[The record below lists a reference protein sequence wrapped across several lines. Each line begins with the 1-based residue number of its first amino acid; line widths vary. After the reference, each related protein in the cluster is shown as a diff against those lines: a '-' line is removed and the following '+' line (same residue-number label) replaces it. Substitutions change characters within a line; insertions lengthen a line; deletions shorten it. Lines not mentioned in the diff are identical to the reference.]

1 MSGFLNYEHMKT
13 MLRKSVVQLQGLGGK
28 LRIGSSSGG
37 TAFLWRDR
45 KNNPQE
51 NCSGWIKDP
60 ESEKADCCK
69 RAALN
74 SHTADMIGPSLHTRT
89 SRAKKVHTLCR
100 KSNAFPI

>member
-1 MSGFLNYEHMKT
+1 
-13 MLRKSVVQLQGLGGK
+13 MLRERVVRLQGLGGK

-51 NCSGWIKDP
+51 NCSGWIKDL

-69 RAALN
+69 CAA
-74 SHTADMIGPSLHTRT
+74 
-89 SRAKKVHTLCR
+89 
-100 KSNAFPI
+100 